1 MPCVSP
7 IFINV
12 DEVVVCDDV
21 HECIAS
27 WMSGWVRVVPVI
39 TGSVEVSCQINWS
52 VALGQCGTYVA
63 DFSFVVIDVAVDDG
77 EAMVILFVLCMEDLD
92 VIRDFFIRE

>member
-12 DEVVVCDDV
+12 DEVVIRDDV
-21 HECIAS
+21 QECITS
-27 WMSGWVRVVPVI
+27 WMSGWVHVVPVI
-39 TGSVEVSCQINWS
+39 TGSIEVSCQINWS
-52 VALGQCGTYVA
+52 VALGQHGTYIA
-63 DFSFVVIDVAVDDG
+63 DFSFVMINVAIDDG
-77 EAMVILFVLCMEDLD
+77 KSMVILFVLRMEDLD